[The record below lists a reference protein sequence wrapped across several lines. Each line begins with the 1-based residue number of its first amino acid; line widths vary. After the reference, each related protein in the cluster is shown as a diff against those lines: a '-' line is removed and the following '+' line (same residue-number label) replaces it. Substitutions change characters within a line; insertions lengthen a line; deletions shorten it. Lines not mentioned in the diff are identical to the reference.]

1 MKIAEIMERL
11 SQPIP
16 RELIRKKPTFSKG
29 KKTGEVDS
37 ISWID
42 TCQLLDQRSGKGRWS
57 WQIDEVKEIGQRLVL
72 TGTLTIYGDDRTLS
86 MSASGSES
94 LKVKGYGDPSSN
106 AEAMCFKRAACRFGL
121 GRNDLWNKDKRSS
134 SSYRHPNKSSA
145 KMLSKEEWLKRRAN
159 GAFKKLTTSA
169 NGGEQCEKVR

>member
-11 SQPIP
+11 SKPIP
-16 RELIRKKPTFSKG
+16 RELIQKKPTFSKG
-29 KKTGEVDS
+29 KKSGEVDS

-42 TCQLLDQRSGKGRWS
+42 TCQLLDQRSGKGSWS

-72 TGTLTIYGDDRTLS
+72 TGTLTIYGDDRTIS

-94 LKVKGYGDPSSN
+94 LNVTGYGDPSSN

-121 GRNDLWNKDKRSS
+121 GRNDLWKGKRSS
-134 SSYRHPNKSSA
+134 SYGNQSKSSG
-145 KMLSKEEWLKRRAN
+145 KMLSREEWLKRRES
-159 GAFKKLTTSA
+159 GAFIKSPASLK
-169 NGGEQCEKVR
+169 